1 MVKKTF
7 PYSTTKDV
15 LMTWEEMN
23 KSCLLTKIPET
34 TQIQLEKMRKRRYE
48 EREKRLVFTN
58 FLEMVKKTFPYSTTK
73 DVLMTWEEMNKS
85 CLLTKIPETT
95 QGFLHCEAEPSQ
107 KEKGDHGNLR

>member
-1 MVKKTF
+1 
-7 PYSTTKDV
+7 
-15 LMTWEEMN
+15 
-23 KSCLLTKIPET
+23 
-34 TQIQLEKMRKRRYE
+34 MRKRRYK

-85 CLLTKIPETT
+85 FLLTKIPETT